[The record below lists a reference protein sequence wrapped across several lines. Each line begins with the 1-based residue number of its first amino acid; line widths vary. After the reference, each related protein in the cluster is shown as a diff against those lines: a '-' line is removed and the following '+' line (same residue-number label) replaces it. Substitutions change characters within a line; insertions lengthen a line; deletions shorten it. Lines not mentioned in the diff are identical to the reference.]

1 MCMGVAIHWGCG
13 QPIYLMWNSRGPTWS
28 SGDTVK
34 TKTDKTP
41 AGMKNLFW
49 LWKNINSYT
58 NNEMSVKEK
67 EKPGDVVYDI
77 L

>member
-1 MCMGVAIHWGCG
+1 M
-13 QPIYLMWNSRGPTWS
+13 
-28 SGDTVK
+28 K

-67 EKPGDVVYDI
+67 EKPRDVVYDI
-77 L
+77 LQDS

>member
-1 MCMGVAIHWGCG
+1 ME
-13 QPIYLMWNSRGPTWS
+13 
-28 SGDTVK
+28 
-34 TKTDKTP
+34 TKTNKTP

-49 LWKNINSYT
+49 LWKNIISST

-67 EKPGDVVYDI
+67 EKPRDVVYDI